1 MKYVFIWSL
10 RSGRHCPQVW
20 PTGPPFGDED
30 SLVVRFHGD
39 VSVSYSLVVWFS
51 FGHRT
56 LLIFLFQGTLGSR
69 LINAFEI
76 NAPCKKKSSKM
87 EWWKI
92 CPSTKHWPVFARQ
105 LGWCS
110 GGSLILG
117 CTDSWPE
124 ALRNVGKVC
133 EEEMLQPE
141 HIEIKLGKTT
151 NMFSEFTTLKPRFI
165 ETTMFNTY
173 ILLGEGLYLAIFSY
187 NVSIFLPKRHSV
199 FLLGITSFCW
209 AFFLA
214 PASCLFL
221 PFPTKVGRGQ
231 GSPILPPSASYYSQV
246 GAVISAWM
254 IRCLLLETLKSVQVT
269 GRERGFRGWIHHTGS
284 CDCHSDVLIALW
296 PSSLGL
302 SRFSPSQ
309 TYYSS
314 FLPILRV
321 SHKFLFIP

>member
-1 MKYVFIWSL
+1 
-10 RSGRHCPQVW
+10 
-20 PTGPPFGDED
+20 
-30 SLVVRFHGD
+30 
-39 VSVSYSLVVWFS
+39 
-51 FGHRT
+51 
-56 LLIFLFQGTLGSR
+56 
-69 LINAFEI
+69 
-76 NAPCKKKSSKM
+76 M

-199 FLLGITSFCW
+199 FLLGITSSCW

-314 FLPILRV
+314 FLFQLPV
-321 SHKFLFIP
+321 SYVRLPESHINSSSYLSASKSQFLLLATRNPDWFNSVLYRISSTITEGKETSRLYPRAASSVSLEEGDEGMDSFSGDLKEHDDGASDIG